1 MPRTTASY
9 VLICLVSVGLLGN
22 PAPAQ
27 SAQQPVTESAK
38 VSVQKSKTTAT
49 KPASVKVNTVST
61 KPATAAT
68 AKVADKPGKRFWS
81 RIMSCFRDVHS
92 VEKKTNK

>member
-1 MPRTTASY
+1 MPRTTASF
-9 VLICLVSVGLLGN
+9 VLLCLVSAGLLGT
-22 PAPAQ
+22 PVIAR
-27 SAQQPVTESAK
+27 SAQQPITESAK
-38 VSVQKSKTTAT
+38 VAVQKPKAT
-49 KPASVKVNTVST
+49 ST
-61 KPATAAT
+61 KPTSVKAAIPTKSTTAAT